1 MPETANRASEMS
13 GKPVR
18 LGRKF
23 DRQAGCLG
31 PLHPLLCLVLSQ
43 ELCTSFSLCLA
54 PPLGLWMADS
64 SFSSQRNIATSE
76 KPPRVAGSH
85 IRGSMS
91 FVAELSPIS
100 GSPHLL
106 LGPHVCCLSPQWLP
120 HFYWALS
127 KSCSLGAQYVAHM
140 DFIHGC
146 VRLGHVPPTR
156 LVLWRGVS
164 RATRLAGSRR
174 LGRPVESGCVDTE
187 AQSGCSLPARGP
199 VIRVTSGSY
208 PVETQGPLR
217 RGGSSTVTGALLG
230 AGCWQR
236 GSQCR
241 RPPPA
246 VPVASVVRAAKQT
259 ERS

>member
-1 MPETANRASEMS
+1 MS

-146 VRLGHVPPTR
+146 VRLGHVRPPGSYCGGGSAGPHVWQVAGVLDDR
-156 LVLWRGVS
+156 LNRVVWTL
-164 RATRLAGSRR
+164 
-174 LGRPVESGCVDTE
+174 RPRVGAV
-187 AQSGCSLPARGP
+187 SLP
-199 VIRVTSGSY
+199 
-208 PVETQGPLR
+208 
-217 RGGSSTVTGALLG
+217 GGL
-230 AGCWQR
+230 
-236 GSQCR
+236 
-241 RPPPA
+241 
-246 VPVASVVRAAKQT
+246 
-259 ERS
+259 